1 MSHFLAVDLGAESG
15 RAMLG
20 RLEQNRLELEELH
33 RFPNQPVRL
42 PDGLYWDALR
52 LFHEIREGLRVAGRE
67 RKLHLDGIGVD
78 TWGVDFGIVDAG
90 GRLVDAPRHYR
101 DARNNGMLERTFEAA
116 PRERIFE
123 LTGLQFMQFNSL
135 YQLYAA
141 KLEGTAGLR
150 TEGAQ
155 LLFMPDLL
163 NYWLSGARKNEL
175 TIASTSQFYNPAT
188 KQWAFELF
196 ETLGLPAGLLGEIV
210 QPGAKLGTLLD
221 EVADTS
227 GLDGV
232 PVFATAGHD
241 TAAAVAA
248 APATGERPWCYISS
262 GTWSLMGLELA
273 EPLIHRGVL
282 KANFTNEAG
291 AAGRIRFLKNIAG
304 LWLVQ
309 ECRRAW
315 MLETREYSYAQ
326 LTGMAA
332 QAPAFQ
338 AVLDPDAFLEPGHM
352 PERIA
357 DYCRRTGQTAPEQPG
372 TMVRVILE
380 SLALRYRQ
388 VLELLDELGG
398 QRVEVIHIMGGG
410 SKNTLL
416 NQFVADATGRTVI
429 AGPTEAT
436 AAGNVL
442 VQAMGAGAVR
452 DLEEARAV
460 VRASFPLET
469 FEPGKREGWDAAY
482 ERYLATAAR
491 GRSRL
496 P

>member
-1 MSHFLAVDLGAESG
+1 MSHFLAIDLGAESG

-42 PDGLYWDALR
+42 PDGLYWDSLR

-78 TWGVDFGIVDAG
+78 TWGVDFGLVDSA

-101 DARNNGMLERTFEAA
+101 DARNNGMLERTFAVV
-116 PRERIFE
+116 PRERIFA

-141 KLEGTAGLR
+141 SLESTAGLR
-150 TEGAQ
+150 HASQ

-163 NYWLSGARKNEL
+163 SYWLSGVRKNEL

-188 KQWAFELF
+188 RTWAYELF
-196 ETLGLPAGLLGEIV
+196 DELNLPTSLLGEIV
-210 QPGAKLGTLLD
+210 PPGARLGPLLD
-221 EVADTS
+221 EVADTC
-227 GLDGV
+227 GLEGV

-248 APATGERPWCYISS
+248 VPALGDRPWCYISS
-262 GTWSLMGLELA
+262 GTWSLMGLELDA
-273 EPLIHRGVL
+273 PLINDATRE
-282 KANFTNEAG
+282 ANFTNEVG

-315 MLETREYSYAQ
+315 ALETREYSYTQ

-332 QAPAFQ
+332 QAPPFQ

-357 DYCRRTGQTAPEQPG
+357 DYCRRTGQQSPDQPG
-372 TMVRVILE
+372 PMVRVILE

-388 VLELLDELGG
+388 VLELLERLNGLHI
-398 QRVEVIHIMGGG
+398 EVIHIVGGG

-442 VQAMGAGAVR
+442 VQAMGAGLL
-452 DLEEARAV
+452 DGLDEARAV

-469 FEPGKREGWDAAY
+469 FLPADRAGWDEAY
-482 ERYLATAAR
+482 ERYLNIW
-491 GRSRL
+491 GR
-496 P
+496 